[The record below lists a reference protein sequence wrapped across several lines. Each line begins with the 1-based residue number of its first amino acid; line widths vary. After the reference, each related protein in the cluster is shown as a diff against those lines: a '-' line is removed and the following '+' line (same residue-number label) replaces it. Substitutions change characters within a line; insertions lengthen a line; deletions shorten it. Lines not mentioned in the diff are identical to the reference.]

1 MGRTTMATKE
11 EDFKDR
17 FVAVLQ
23 DLRGNGGKDPEA
35 MFLIGSLA
43 ARLVD
48 RARQPSWAAYKANMT
63 PPAYAKLLSDFQQ
76 QGNDFHKE
84 GKAKHAYAIQVLAI
98 SLIARTQNDDEV
110 RAGDSLLDEIMGF
123 LIAAYRKAR
132 AADPKPN

>member
-1 MGRTTMATKE
+1 MGRTAMASKE
-11 EDFKDR
+11 EDFKER

-48 RARQPSWAAYKANMT
+48 RAKQPGWAAYKANMGRA
-63 PPAYAKLLSDFQQ
+63 AYDKLLGDFKK
-76 QGNDFHKE
+76 QGNDFHKA

-98 SLIARTQNDDEV
+98 SLIAPTQNDPDI
-110 RAGDSLLDEIMGF
+110 RAGDGLLDEMLGF
-123 LIAAYRKAR
+123 LIAAYRKAQ
-132 AADPKPN
+132 AATPKPN